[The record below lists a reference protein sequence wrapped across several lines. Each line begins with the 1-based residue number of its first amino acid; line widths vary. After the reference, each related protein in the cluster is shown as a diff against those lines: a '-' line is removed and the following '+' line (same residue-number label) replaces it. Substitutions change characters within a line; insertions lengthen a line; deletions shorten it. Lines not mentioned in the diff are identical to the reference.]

1 MAALFAALPS
11 AQHDMDAATLKEFES
26 LTPEKKALVH
36 AHLGNTDVAAMLL
49 DHALKLRPA
58 NPEALLNLGVMR
70 EQQGRPDDAMRSY
83 SEAYALEPSAAQA
96 PHNLCNL
103 LLHHYNAVSGEAA
116 QAEHLSVCR
125 RAVANDPSRVDS
137 HELLGVLYT
146 NRMLYGEA
154 VATFRRAAALEPH
167 GGAGNNLIVAL
178 QRGGY
183 ISEARDAAER
193 ALRLRPAQWGS
204 YLTLAS
210 VLETTTPNCAR
221 ASELQLAGLRQ
232 YLEQKTADDAGLE
245 RACVWRLSHDWLG
258 RGDWAGG
265 RPARRLWGSVRP
277 LHAASRETYGQARA
291 FVAPPF
297 AASARALPRLRFRDK
312 AVYVLRLRNV
322 HMQGANGVLY
332 SHRATSGGAECTV
345 HLGGERGVARASL
358 SGEAHSWDGAAAVH
372 REVEGP
378 VASTVQFNLGN
389 YGHWVTEG
397 LSRVVLLV
405 EHLRAR
411 NASGEETRRVPIL
424 LDGGADTVRRS
435 MEALRERLGLEERDV
450 LWYTPPPKGSSWL
463 LRELYVVDWAVP
475 PAEAPPPAEEE
486 GCTGDGGGGGD
497 GCALDAALRA
507 HNAGDPWN
515 HLMAPRFGLLA
526 VRRALLP
533 PAARDPREWSVLY
546 VSREDAGVRKVR
558 REAEALVPAM
568 RDAAGVDAAGRSRL
582 AVFTGRGKTL
592 REQMDAFANAE
603 VVIGPYGAG
612 MLNLM
617 WAPEGCAVVIFHLD
631 PPIDAVYAH
640 TAVAIGHELWTVPTA
655 SSYYY
660 GFYELDEAA
669 VADVAATLKHV
680 LTVRGLREAEA
691 EPPGSEEPPSFTE
704 AALYPDLGEEYERG
718 W

>member
-1 MAALFAALPS
+1 MSRPCRASSHRSRSSENSCSSSFPLPS
-11 AQHDMDAATLKEFES
+11 WS
-26 LTPEKKALVH
+26 
-36 AHLGNTDVAAMLL
+36 
-49 DHALKLRPA
+49 
-58 NPEALLNLGVMR
+58 
-70 EQQGRPDDAMRSY
+70 
-83 SEAYALEPSAAQA
+83 SA
-96 PHNLCNL
+96 
-103 LLHHYNAVSGEAA
+103 S
-116 QAEHLSVCR
+116 
-125 RAVANDPSRVDS
+125 
-137 HELLGVLYT
+137 
-146 NRMLYGEA
+146 
-154 VATFRRAAALEPH
+154 
-167 GGAGNNLIVAL
+167 
-178 QRGGY
+178 
-183 ISEARDAAER
+183 
-193 ALRLRPAQWGS
+193 
-204 YLTLAS
+204 
-210 VLETTTPNCAR
+210 
-221 ASELQLAGLRQ
+221 
-232 YLEQKTADDAGLE
+232 K
-245 RACVWRLSHDWLG
+245 
-258 RGDWAGG
+258 
-265 RPARRLWGSVRP
+265 
-277 LHAASRETYGQARA
+277 
-291 FVAPPF
+291 
-297 AASARALPRLRFRDK
+297 
-312 AVYVLRLRNV
+312 
-322 HMQGANGVLY
+322 
-332 SHRATSGGAECTV
+332 
-345 HLGGERGVARASL
+345 VARASL

-424 LDGGADTVRRS
+424 LDGGSDVVRRS
-435 MEALRERLGLEERDV
+435 MEVLRERLGLEESDV

-475 PAEAPPPAEEE
+475 PAEAPPPAGE
-486 GCTGDGGGGGD
+486 GCAGDGDGGSD

-592 REQMDAFANAE
+592 REQMEAFANAE

-617 WAPEGCAVVIFHLD
+617 WAPEGCAVIIFHLD

-669 VADVAATLKHV
+669 IADVAASL
-680 LTVRGLREAEA
+680 LRE
-691 EPPGSEEPPSFTE
+691 
-704 AALYPDLGEEYERG
+704 DDV
-718 W
+718 